1 MSRCLVTGVAGF
13 IASHVADCLLSAG
26 HEVVG
31 IDDLSG
37 GFRENIPKDVHFICA
52 SVAEHNAVESAFR
65 YYGPFDYVFHLAA
78 YAAEG
83 LSHFI
88 RNYNYTNN
96 IIGSINLINA
106 SVNSGVKCFVF
117 TSSIAVYGSQQVP
130 FTEDMT
136 PQPEDPYGIAKYA
149 VELDLQSANEMFNL
163 DYIIFRP
170 HNVYGERQNIGDPYR
185 NVVGIFMNQCLRGER
200 LTIFG
205 DGNQE
210 RAFTHVSDVA
220 PLIADSVNHP
230 EAYNDIYNLGS
241 DANVTVNYLA
251 HAIQLS
257 MVRPEAYQ
265 DPIYL
270 PARQEVYRAF
280 CSHAKTERVFG
291 RKCSYSLGRGLELM
305 SAWIKSHGS
314 RQGQPF
320 ANIEIEKGLPPS
332 WKSLVWP

>member
-1 MSRCLVTGVAGF
+1 MSKCLVSGVAGF
-13 IASHVADCLLSAG
+13 IGSHVADHLVAAG

-37 GFRENIPKDVHFICA
+37 GFQENVNP
-52 SVAEHNAVESAFR
+52 AVRFVNGNIIHPDLVKFLFQ

-106 SVNSGVKCFVF
+106 SVNHGVKCFVF

-136 PQPEDPYGIAKYA
+136 PRPEDPYGIAKYA
-149 VELDLQSANEMFNL
+149 VELDLQAAHKLFGLNYL
-163 DYIIFRP
+163 IFRP

-185 NVVGIFMNQCLRGER
+185 NVVGIFMNQCLREEP

-210 RAFTHVSDVA
+210 RAFTHVRGITNV
-220 PLIADSVNHP
+220 IAESIDHP
-230 EAYNDIYNLGS
+230 KSWNETYNLGS
-241 DANVTVNYLA
+241 DFPITVNYLA
-251 HAIQLS
+251 QQ
-257 MVRPEAYQ
+257 VRVVMESQNIPVVH
-265 DPIYL
+265 L
-270 PARQEVYRAF
+270 PARQEVRRAF
-280 CSHAKTERVFG
+280 CAHAKVQQQFG
-291 RKCSYSLGRGLELM
+291 WSSPTLYGGLDKMAE
-305 SAWIKSHGS
+305 WVKSQGS

-320 ANIEIEKGLPPS
+320 SNIEITKELPPS
-332 WKSLVWP
+332 WKSLIRA